1 MILTRFASLCF
12 AVAIGQDRFAEPLVE
27 GRLGT
32 EEAGHQEVEQ
42 APQLEDVVL
51 DRSPREDET
60 MYGLDTLDGL
70 RQLGLRVLDDVTFI
84 EDAVV
89 PVDVLQARNVVPDD
103 LIRSDHNV
111 VGLELGQ
118 ELVPF
123 TRVPGVEDWLQVLRV
138 LQDLIVPMT
147 RERRWAHDE

>member
-1 MILTRFASLCF
+1 MILTRFASLRF
-12 AVAIGQDRFAEPLVE
+12 TVTIGKDGLAETLVE

-32 EEAGHQEVEQ
+32 EEAGHQEVEE

-51 DRSPREDET
+51 YRSTGKDET
-60 MYGLDTLDGL
+60 VHSLDALDGL

-89 PVDVLQARNVVPDD
+89 PVDVLQARDVVPDD
-103 LIRSDHNV
+103 LIRSNHDI
-111 VGLELGQ
+111 VGLQLGQ

-123 TRVPGVEDWLQVLRV
+123 TRVPGVEDRLQVLRV